1 MYSTG
6 VQSPR
11 VVKSSEICL
20 NLNRLVEKLG
30 GVASILSDTGIT
42 VPPPFLAWI
51 YLFAWICLGIP
62 RNPWE

>member
-42 VPPPFLAWI
+42 VPPP
-51 YLFAWICLGIP
+51 LFSLDLFICLDLF
-62 RNPWE
+62 RDS